1 MAIGDDI
8 NETSFHKNPPRRVTG
23 LSIDGNG
30 TVRPKYGDFG
40 ADACSLNDSQL
51 DNLSDDE
58 ATQKNPE
65 KSWCSRNVFA
75 KQSRI

>member
-8 NETSFHKNPPRRVTG
+8 NETSFRKNPPRRVTG

-40 ADACSLNDSQL
+40 ADACSIDDLKLN
-51 DNLSDDE
+51 NLSNDE
-58 ATQKNPE
+58 ATQNNPE
-65 KSWCSRNVFA
+65 KPCCSRCV
-75 KQSRI
+75 